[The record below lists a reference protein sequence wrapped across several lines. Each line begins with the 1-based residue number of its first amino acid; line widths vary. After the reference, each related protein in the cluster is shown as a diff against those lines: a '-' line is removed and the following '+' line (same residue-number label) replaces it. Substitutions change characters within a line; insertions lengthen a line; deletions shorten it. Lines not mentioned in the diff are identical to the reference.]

1 MIEERTFPTRNV
13 EGTSIKRNMRVT
25 TKKLHGKKRRFK
37 LILITLIAIGIIGY
51 LIYTGIR
58 DTMTYYL
65 TVSEVIAQDSQL
77 SDKGVRVGGMVHEG
91 SVNWDPKALKLS
103 FVIEDDNTTL
113 PVVYQGVVPDS
124 FKQGEKVIIEG
135 IYADG
140 VFTASAIMPTCPS
153 KYE

>member
-1 MIEERTFPTRNV
+1 
-13 EGTSIKRNMRVT
+13 
-25 TKKLHGKKRRFK
+25 
-37 LILITLIAIGIIGY
+37 
-51 LIYTGIR
+51 
-58 DTMTYYL
+58 MTYYL
-65 TVSEVIAQDSQL
+65 TVSEVLAQDPQL
-77 SDKGVRVGGMVHEG
+77 SDMGVRVGGKVHEG

-135 IYADG
+135 VYADG
-140 VFTASAIMPTCPS
+140 VFTASELMTTCPS